1 MRTGALAEA
10 PEKGVATTIR
20 SLLKVRAKYVELLKI
35 RKTETDKRDVRLA
48 IRNLDE
54 ALKDLR
60 RPGRPTRLLRELDK
74 LTDRERVLAQLAR
87 QQAKGADVLFHGT
100 RHMSAVL
107 RSGKLIP
114 PKIGEQAIFFTRSAE
129 TAAYWAL
136 LVGFDWEK
144 RSAGILVLD
153 RRTLSHNYRIRP
165 SRYDLTSER
174 DEREESLWGRIIDFR
189 KHLLGVVSEA
199 DVARVLGPPRV
210 RYLPASFE
218 SWSTKKRTAFFK
230 PSYDAGDELVRVGRE
245 QIRDRIAKGRQDAR
259 IGDPTDGDF

>member
-20 SLLKVRAKYVELLKI
+20 SLLKVRAKYVGLLNI
-35 RKTETDKRDVRLA
+35 PKTETDKRDLRLA
-48 IRNLDE
+48 IRYLDE
-54 ALKDLR
+54 AVKDLR
-60 RPGRPTRLLRELDK
+60 RPGRPARLLRELEK
-74 LTDRERVLAQLAR
+74 LTDRERILAQLAR

-114 PKIGEQAIFFTRSAE
+114 PKIGEQAIFFYQIPE

-144 RSAGILVLD
+144 RSAGILVLN
-153 RRTLSHNYRIRP
+153 RRTLSYNYRIRP

-174 DEREESLWGRIIDFR
+174 ERGKSPFGGE
-189 KHLLGVVSEA
+189 
-199 DVARVLGPPRV
+199 
-210 RYLPASFE
+210 
-218 SWSTKKRTAFFK
+218 
-230 PSYDAGDELVRVGRE
+230 
-245 QIRDRIAKGRQDAR
+245 
-259 IGDPTDGDF
+259 

>member
-210 RYLPASFE
+210 RYLPPSFK